1 MLYPDKQH
9 GRDVESR
16 RRTVLAWQ
24 RVSVAYDRV
33 MPTPGADAPDC

>member
-33 MPTPGADAPDC
+33 MPAPDC